1 MRDEQL
7 YDDVMQQRIPKHIA
21 IIVDGNGRWAKKRG
35 KPRTFG
41 HGEGMKTVDKMV
53 EFASSIGVEVLSLF
67 AFSTENW
74 KRPIHEVDH
83 IFGLLVYY
91 LDNMTSKMIRNN
103 IVFRVIG
110 DTTAFSEKIQQ
121 KIVNSM
127 DKTSQNTG
135 MILNVALNYGARDE
149 VIYAVK
155 SLLAEQNLL
164 SHAEDLRYEDLA
176 KYFYTS
182 GLPDVDLMIRPS
194 GELRLSNFLLLQSA
208 YAELWFS
215 DILWPDFTE
224 NDLLKAIQA
233 YQKRDRRFGAIHE

>member
-1 MRDEQL
+1 MRESQL
-7 YDDVMQQRIPKHIA
+7 FHDVMSGKMPRHIA

-41 HGEGMKTVDKMV
+41 HGEGMKTVDKIV
-53 EFASSIGVEVLSLF
+53 EFASTLGVEVLSLF

-74 KRPIHEVDH
+74 KRPVIEVDH
-83 IFGLLVYY
+83 IFSLLVYY
-91 LDNMTSKMIRNN
+91 LDHMTSKMIQNN

-110 DTTAFSEKIQQ
+110 DTSAFSEKIQR
-121 KIVNSM
+121 KIADSIE
-127 DKTSQNTG
+127 KTARNTG

-149 VIYAVK
+149 VVQAIK
-155 SLLAEQNLL
+155 RLISENRGSDFTDL
-164 SHAEDLRYEDLA
+164 SYRDLEKYLYTA
-176 KYFYTS
+176 K
-182 GLPDVDLMIRPS
+182 LPDVDLMIRPS

-215 DILWPDFTE
+215 DILWPDFSE
-224 NDLLKAIQA
+224 DDLLKAIQS

>member
-1 MRDEQL
+1 MKESQL
-7 YDDVMQQRIPKHIA
+7 FKDVTSGKIPKHIA

-41 HGEGMKTVDKMV
+41 HGEGMKTVDKIV
-53 EFASSIGVEVLSLF
+53 EFASGLGVEVLSLF

-74 KRPIHEVDH
+74 KRPVTEVDH

-91 LDNMTSKMIRNN
+91 LDNMTSKMIKNN

-110 DTTAFSEKIQQ
+110 DTSAFSNKIQQ
-121 KIVNSM
+121 RIADSM
-127 DKTSQNTG
+127 EKTAHNTG

-149 VIYAVK
+149 VVQAIKRIFQEK
-155 SLLAEQNLL
+155 SESLIENLT
-164 SHAEDLRYEDLA
+164 YEDLSR
-176 KYFYTS
+176 YLYTAN
-182 GLPDVDLMIRPS
+182 LPDVDLMIRPS

-215 DILWPDFTE
+215 DILWPDFSE
-224 NDLLKAIQA
+224 EDLLRAIGS

>member
-7 YDDVMQQRIPKHIA
+7 YNEVMQQRIPKHIA

-155 SLLAEQNLL
+155 SILAEQNLL

>member
-7 YDDVMQQRIPKHIA
+7 YNEVMQQRIPKHIA